1 MNTRT
6 IRTIALPTLAVG
18 LFLLLSAQA
27 GAQGL
32 FSYTY
37 EIFGATGING
47 SDNDYAPTVAQ
58 DKTTIFFTS
67 TRSKGSIGSAD
78 VYISKRNGRAFA
90 DPVNPGSPTNS
101 PGPDGTMCLTGDGKR
116 GVMSAE
122 DRDDG
127 FGDTDIYLLDLDG
140 NGRVT
145 GVHNLG
151 ARINSKY
158 WESQPTISGDGK
170 TIYFSSN
177 RPGGRGG
184 TDIWMTQQMSDGQ
197 WGDPVNLGPLVNTKK
212 NERSPFVT
220 PDGGTIYFSSDG
232 LAGFGGFDIF
242 ISVKTEGDWG
252 QPSNLGSKINS
263 DEDELFFF
271 APSSSDLFYYASAR
285 SGGMGGL
292 DIYGGTPNVFGDGMF
307 HMIVSVLDSGSSKP
321 LPSAVSVIDIER
333 GDTVAR
339 LTTNNQTET
348 YEQILPANRK
358 YRVVARI
365 RDLEARSGEV
375 QGDPNVERNVTLKF
389 GAVELAEFTLGKYN
403 IPFFVTGYYRPNTP
417 QNLEDLFPMLEGPLD
432 DATYIERFKKNSRR
446 YRQYKAYSE
455 SIESIFGVF
464 TQTMAN
470 DILPKF
476 QREALPGEVLE
487 ITVTG
492 YADPQPFVG
501 NYVEAEAVSYVDAAG
516 TPHTLEQNAKIG
528 NQELSGLRS
537 WYSAKE
543 IDRLLL
549 ASGKPEYADLKSAG
563 RIRYRY
569 VGGGESRD
577 NNNLDAQRRIHIS
590 VARSGAGGA
599 SEFDINKSIK

>member
-1 MNTRT
+1 MSTTMTPRA
-6 IRTIALPTLAVG
+6 IAAALA
-18 LFLLLSAQA
+18 LLLGGMGSAS
-27 GAQGL
+27 AQGL

-37 EIFGATGING
+37 EIFGAAGING
-47 SDNDYAPTVAQ
+47 TDNDYAPTVAQ

-67 TRSKGSIGSAD
+67 TRSKGSIGEAD
-78 VYISKRNGRAFA
+78 VYISKRSGRSFA
-90 DPVNPGSPTNS
+90 DPVNPGSPTNTA
-101 PGPDGTMCLTGDGKR
+101 GPDGTMSLTGDGKR
-116 GVMSAE
+116 GVISAE
-122 DRDDG
+122 GRDDG

-145 GVHNLG
+145 AVRNLG
-151 ARINSKY
+151 ARVNTKY

-170 TIYFSSN
+170 TIYFASN

-197 WGDPVNLGPLVNTKK
+197 WGDPINMGPLVNTKK

-220 PDGGTIYFSSDG
+220 PDAGTIYFASDG
-232 LAGFGGFDIF
+232 LAGFGGYDIF
-242 ISVKTEGDWG
+242 ISVKTDGEWS

-285 SGGMGGL
+285 SGGLGGL

-307 HMIVSVLDSGSSKP
+307 HLIVSVLDSNSNRP
-321 LPSAVSVIDIER
+321 LPSAVSVIDLER

-339 LTTNNQTET
+339 LTTNNQTES
-348 YEQILPANRK
+348 YEQILPAGRR
-358 YRVVARI
+358 YRVVSRI

-375 QGDPNVERNVTLKF
+375 QADANVERNVTLRF

-417 QNLEDLFPMLEGPLD
+417 QNLENLFPMLEGPLD
-432 DATYIERFKKNSRR
+432 EATYIERFKRGSRR
-446 YRQYKAYSE
+446 YKQYKSYSE

-464 TQTMAN
+464 VTTMTD

-476 QREALPGEVLE
+476 NRDALPGEILD

-501 NYVEAEAVSYVDAAG
+501 NYVESEVVSYVDASGA
-516 TPHTLEQNAKIG
+516 PHTLEQNSRIG
-528 NQELSGLRS
+528 NQELSGLRA
-537 WYSAKE
+537 WYSAQE
-543 IDRLLL
+543 IDRLLM
-549 ASGKPEYADLKSAG
+549 ASGKPEYAELKSSG

-599 SEFDINKSIK
+599 SEFDINKSIR